1 MKSKLQA
8 IFRQKGL
15 LILSFVFTFVG
26 IFLLLY
32 PAESIKTLCYLTAGI
47 TVLVGLVLLAN
58 GLSQNKKQWK
68 YALSI
73 LGGGAAFVSGIL
85 LFFLPE
91 NLFLLYCALVGLLM
105 IINGSF
111 ALHSVFQG
119 WQTRGKTGWAKLAVS
134 MLVIFGGFLCV
145 RLQDITAANMTV
157 LFGITL
163 TLTGVLNFLSFLTPP
178 PAPKQEVT
186 ENTEENA

>member
-26 IFLLLY
+26 VFLLLY
-32 PAESIKTLCYLTAGI
+32 PAESIKTLCYLTASI

-119 WQTRGKTGWAKLAVS
+119 WQTRRKTGWAKLAVS